1 MIQELLALALP
12 VGKYILAAILMV
24 IFYWFLF
31 REKTSFNNSRM
42 YLLSIALVAILISQ
56 FSIVVY
62 TPPAH
67 VVEIEAAPAVSVMSN
82 QLSSATPPQTTTPT
96 TVSITT
102 SKPVEKHAEPNK
114 YLALLTVKNIVLSV
128 YIAVTTVLFMLL
140 FVQFFKILGLKR
152 RGRLTTRDGFEVI
165 ESDEIPTPFSFYKII
180 FLSPNLTGA
189 KLDMILKHEQWHIK
203 HRHYVDVFII
213 EVLVRLLW
221 FNPVLWWVRR
231 ELRNVSEFHA
241 DRSVLDEGQDLYKY
255 QTVILEEVME
265 NNPYL
270 ANGFNNSF
278 TRKRF
283 IMMKNKCHIRFTT
296 LRRALYVP
304 FLVLVFSLFSF
315 TIGKSEVRYVE
326 KKTDLQEPHNS
337 TNSMEST
344 SLEQITGGNVLND
357 SVKIQSGDNKIS
369 LGVDKSPP
377 NADFRKEMAD
387 FSNRLG
393 RFIQKFNKIATSFN
407 QKTLK
412 TDLAEALSRLSIKS
426 DQINIADFESS
437 DKLIRSISRND
448 IKNSSEN
455 FSKIKSEIDEL
466 ITQKISDEQRQR
478 LTFLSMSIDKDDLI
492 SKIMAD
498 NMEQIRPKQELKIWS
513 FISPKLFIISTTT
526 PSRAISNPRVATVKS
541 ASSIQKQISEYAV
554 SLEQTSV
561 QLKKIAAN
569 THYSTLNED
578 LLSVFKNKGIVNPI
592 GYLDKK
598 TNKIVMRDLSFDD
611 DDLLSKIKAQ
621 DLIDTS
627 DNLHKIKLKLDE
639 LANESDPTVLQK
651 SFIEQLD
658 YVRKDN
664 LISKLN
670 EMVND
675 KSTAIFSVIDYIRK
689 FDIAIDILNK
699 MIADNS
705 QQTIKDNLYSVPLT
719 IGTPIGGKVKL
730 SDEFYSTVNQED
742 LIKCKNHVIKLK
754 GELEDMLANKLKNIK
769 NKDYIAIINAFLA
782 DELIGRIGKEEQR
795 IDIIKKNSP
804 SQYYKTGL
812 SSNTVK

>member
-180 FLSPNLTGA
+180 FLSPNLTGT
-189 KLDMILKHEQWHIK
+189 KLEMILKHEQWHIK
-203 HRHYVDVFII
+203 HRHYVDVFMI
-213 EVLVRLLW
+213 EILVRLLW

-296 LRRALYVP
+296 LRRALILP
-304 FLVLVFSLFSF
+304 FLIGVFSLLCF
-315 TIGKSEVRYVE
+315 TTGQSQVKY
-326 KKTDLQEPHNS
+326 KTKTS
-337 TNSMEST
+337 TKTNQQAESYLKDSLAVMVDTVNSMHFNAAFTPDSIKMILPNNNT
-344 SLEQITGGNVLND
+344 LSLGAGNLDKQQIDKALND
-357 SVKIQSGDNKIS
+357 CSAQTALALKELDKIIRNNSKSIKNEDIS
-369 LGVDKSPP
+369 LIFKNLDVNGGGKNLGQLPFSDKFLSSITKDDLKSFQANLYNLKVNVDK
-377 NADFRKEMAD
+377 
-387 FSNRLG
+387 
-393 RFIQKFNKIATSFN
+393 
-407 QKTLK
+407 LK
-412 TDLAEALSRLSIKS
+412 K
-426 DQINIADFESS
+426 ESS
-437 DKLIRSISRND
+437 SQTKIEGLSQQVMSLFQNQL
-448 IKNSSEN
+448 
-455 FSKIKSEIDEL
+455 FSKIFSEAMQMSMPKFDSKPQSRKLFSTKIDGNSITKVYDDGSTSTTTRIIPSQEL
-466 ITQKISDEQRQR
+466 SQEQKERKELDDKIWREARRLMPHEFKISDIPFTNSNDEKLVSIEKGRNETKVTLAIPIFEKEWWIYLSAG
-478 LTFLSMSIDKDDLI
+478 LT
-492 SKIMAD
+492 
-498 NMEQIRPKQELKIWS
+498 
-513 FISPKLFIISTTT
+513 
-526 PSRAISNPRVATVKS
+526 
-541 ASSIQKQISEYAV
+541 
-554 SLEQTSV
+554 
-561 QLKKIAAN
+561 
-569 THYSTLNED
+569 
-578 LLSVFKNKGIVNPI
+578 IV
-592 GYLDKK
+592 DKK
-598 TNKIVMRDLSFDD
+598 TKDRYIVRRSENGL
-611 DDLLSKIKAQ
+611 
-621 DLIDTS
+621 
-627 DNLHKIKLKLDE
+627 
-639 LANESDPTVLQK
+639 P
-651 SFIEQLD
+651 
-658 YVRKDN
+658 
-664 LISKLN
+664 LN
-670 EMVND
+670 EILVVTNSTHKMVEI
-675 KSTAIFSVIDYIRK
+675 TLIFPPLKGSVETV
-689 FDIAIDILNK
+689 DILTLTSEFPGIIMGNRGKDTEFRNIVISDYSNK
-699 MIADNS
+699 NS
-705 QQTIKDNLYSVPLT
+705 
-719 IGTPIGGKVKL
+719 GKV
-730 SDEFYSTVNQED
+730 Y
-742 LIKCKNHVIKLK
+742 
-754 GELEDMLANKLKNIK
+754 
-769 NKDYIAIINAFLA
+769 
-782 DELIGRIGKEEQR
+782 R
-795 IDIIKKNSP
+795 
-804 SQYYKTGL
+804 
-812 SSNTVK
+812 